1 VGFEQRATEQTMK
14 RLDEGKTSL
23 VEFMR
28 SIRYSRHHT
37 SKPDDYLPEHFAGLS
52 SQTPSPQADT
62 GKKPNAEEKS
72 LIRSAN

>member
-1 VGFEQRATEQTMK
+1 MK

-28 SIRYSRHHT
+28 SIRYKRHHT
-37 SKPDDYLPEHFAGLS
+37 SKSHDYFPEHFAGLDP
-52 SQTPSPQADT
+52 QTPDTQADT
-62 GKKPNAEEKS
+62 GKKSNAEEKS